1 MTSIVCLVVGFLYF
15 TNLVYEIQT
24 GIGKEIIYT
33 LFILMNKILVLVL
46 LCLLLLLFFLQ
57 FAVCLLLM
65 IFYLKYNL

>member
-1 MTSIVCLVVGFLYF
+1 MSSIVCLVVGFLYF

-46 LCLLLLLFFLQ
+46 LCLLLLIIFFAI
-57 FAVCLLLM
+57 FNLLAINDFL
-65 IFYLKYNL
+65 LKI

>member
-1 MTSIVCLVVGFLYF
+1 MSSIVCLVVGFLYF

-46 LCLLLLLFFLQ
+46 LCLLLLLFF
-57 FAVCLLLM
+57 FAIFNLLAINDFL
-65 IFYLKYNL
+65 LKI